1 MSLTRRASVKKYTN
15 VFIYK
20 KFKCFYIISM
30 NRKYHI
36 TAKNGLLTSDITI
49 VIEKPI
55 PGLSY
60 FSQLVCRLH
69 REFEINMDDVLKIEL
84 LED

>member
-1 MSLTRRASVKKYTN
+1 MSLARYASVKKYSN

-36 TAKNGLLTSDITI
+36 TAKHGLLTSDITI
-49 VIEKPI
+49 VIEQPM

-60 FSQLVCRLH
+60 FSQLVCHLH

-84 LED
+84 LEV